1 MSCGGALTAT
11 VLTAGAGMLGG
22 IGGNPLSSVGGLGIP
37 NSITDSVTGLTGSVS
52 MASFT
57 GAQSAFQGLS
67 SSGAL
72 TSTLGKI
79 GSLPT
84 GLQST
89 FTNMASGLGDGVFS
103 AGFDVFSGDALGAMG
118 LPAGLSNWLIRSC
131 ERDGRQFE
139 WW

>member
-22 IGGNPLSSVGGLGIP
+22 IGGNPLASISGIP
-37 NSITDSVTGLTGSVS
+37 NSITDSVTGLTGSLS

-84 GLQST
+84 SFQST

-103 AGFDVFSGDALGAMG
+103 AGFDVFSGDFGGWVFFL
-118 LPAGLSNWLIRSC
+118 
-131 ERDGRQFE
+131 
-139 WW
+139 